1 MAESAIVQIILGV
14 EERFGIYRPAY
25 RAVADARFHFRRCGM
40 DVPFGRDRPQ
50 NSMIV
55 IEHGE
60 VGDVGTY
67 EAAGAAD
74 DGLQKIL
81 QRQGSGKIVRRID
94 KEPET
99 AFTDAAVADRLSDG
113 LEVCM

>member
-1 MAESAIVQIILGV
+1 
-14 EERFGIYRPAY
+14 
-25 RAVADARFHFRRCGM
+25 M

-74 DGLQKIL
+74 DSLQKIL
-81 QRQGSGKIVRRID
+81 QRQGAGKIVRRID
-94 KEPET
+94 KEPEP
-99 AFTDAAVADRLSDG
+99 AFADAAVADRLSDG
-113 LEVCM
+113 LEVRM